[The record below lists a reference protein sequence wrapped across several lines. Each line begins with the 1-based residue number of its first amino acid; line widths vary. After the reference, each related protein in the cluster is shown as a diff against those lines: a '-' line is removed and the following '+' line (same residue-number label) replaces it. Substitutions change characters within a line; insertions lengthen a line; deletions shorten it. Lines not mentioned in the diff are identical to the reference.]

1 MRSIRQLV
9 AYADSCSLHLHSDA
23 LPFLRGRIR
32 FCLSREFKPVSH
44 FRGRTSSPLLDPFAA
59 GSTAENS

>member
-1 MRSIRQLV
+1 MLTAALYIFIPMPYLFFGAAS
-9 AYADSCSLHLHSDA
+9 DSVFQESSSLL
-23 LPFLRGRIR
+23 
-32 FCLSREFKPVSH
+32 SH